1 MAEQRKQR
9 RIIVRHGIQQ
19 HLGNHARK
27 IKTGMSQRRQ
37 RISEKQHCKTDLG
50 RAPGP
55 HQPVNAE
62 CRRQIQRRRKRRR
75 QHAPQQPLGRAGLHQ
90 HGKIRR
96 LAQLRRQR
104 LRKQGITFR
113 RLHKSDQQHI
123 GNAPAHRRCN
133 SRPKQQRKSGNS
145 GFRRPNPNGC
155 FILILHIMESCRG
168 ILDNEI
174 DY

>member
-1 MAEQRKQR
+1 MAEQRQQQ
-9 RIIVRHGIQQ
+9 RIIVRRGIQQ
-19 HLGNHARK
+19 HFGGHARE
-27 IKTGMSQRRQ
+27 IETGMSQGRQ
-37 RISEKQHCKTDLG
+37 RISEKQHYKTDLG
-50 RAPGP
+50 RTSGP

-90 HGKIRR
+90 HGKIRQPV
-96 LAQLRRQR
+96 QLRRQR